1 MLGISFR
8 RTSERDWHE
17 RLSSANSISLMRE
30 DLYNTTLPSDGR
42 AVASVQS
49 AWRTGLSDALE
60 WSPARGLLKQER
72 HCRRVPLRLIAAS
85 SSLRSS
91 VCPFGGAMKQKMVTV
106 LVVLIAQA
114 LVFQSAQA
122 YPDRPIKLVVPS
134 PAGGPPDQIARLIS
148 DKMAAALGQPVIVEN
163 RTGGAGG
170 IIGAKSV
177 ATAEPD
183 GYTLFMGSTSSV
195 LIAPLIYKNA
205 GYTAAT
211 FAPVARVAETTEM
224 LALHPSVPAN
234 TVSELVALAK
244 SRPGALSYGSAG
256 VGTLP
261 HLEGEFLKTAAQI
274 EMVHVPYRG
283 GGQALTGLLG
293 GEVQLLFSTLVQI
306 LPQVRDGRLKGLAV
320 TSETRS
326 PLAPDLPTM
335 VESGF
340 DQFITTSVNVIV
352 APPRTPL

>member
-1 MLGISFR
+1 
-8 RTSERDWHE
+8 
-17 RLSSANSISLMRE
+17 
-30 DLYNTTLPSDGR
+30 
-42 AVASVQS
+42 
-49 AWRTGLSDALE
+49 
-60 WSPARGLLKQER
+60 
-72 HCRRVPLRLIAAS
+72 
-85 SSLRSS
+85 
-91 VCPFGGAMKQKMVTV
+91 MKQRMVTV
-106 LVVLIAQA
+106 LIAFVAHLLI
-114 LVFQSAQA
+114 FQSAQA

-134 PAGGPPDQIARLIS
+134 PAGGPPDQIARLLS

-177 ATAEPD
+177 ITAEPD
-183 GYTLFMGSTSSV
+183 GHTLFMGSTSSV

-211 FAPVARVAETTEM
+211 FAPVARVAESTEM

-234 TVSELVALAK
+234 SVAELVSLAK

-293 GEVQLLFSTLVQI
+293 GEIKVLFSTLVQI
-306 LPQVRDGRLKGLAV
+306 LPHVRDGRLKGLAV
-320 TSETRS
+320 TGETRS
-326 PLAPDLPTM
+326 RLAPELPTM

-340 DQFITTSVNVIV
+340 DQFITTSVNLIV
-352 APPRTPL
+352 APPGTPIAIRRQINEAAAAALASPEVQQAFARLGAEARTASPEDVASYLAEAQQRWSRLIEAARISID

>member
-1 MLGISFR
+1 MQQK
-8 RTSERDWHE
+8 
-17 RLSSANSISLMRE
+17 
-30 DLYNTTLPSDGR
+30 TL
-42 AVASVQS
+42 A
-49 AWRTGLSDALE
+49 
-60 WSPARGLLKQER
+60 
-72 HCRRVPLRLIAAS
+72 
-85 SSLRSS
+85 
-91 VCPFGGAMKQKMVTV
+91 V
-106 LVVLIAQA
+106 LVALISP
-114 LVFQSAQA
+114 LFVFQSAQA

-177 ATAEPD
+177 ASAEPD

-195 LIAPLIYKNA
+195 LIAPLIYRNA

-234 TVSELVALAK
+234 SVSELVSLAK
-244 SRPGALSYGSAG
+244 SRPDALSYGSAG

-283 GGQALTGLLG
+283 GGHALTGLLG
-293 GEVQLLFSTLVQI
+293 GQVQVLFSTLVQI
-306 LPQVRDGRLKGLAV
+306 LPQVREGRVKGLAV
-320 TSETRS
+320 TSERRS

-352 APPRTPL
+352 APPGTPLTIRRQINQATAAALASSEVQQAFATLGAEARGASPEEVASYLAEAQQRWSRLIERARISID

>member
-1 MLGISFR
+1 MNQKTITAL
-8 RTSERDWHE
+8 
-17 RLSSANSISLMRE
+17 LAVVAN
-30 DLYNTTLPSDGR
+30 
-42 AVASVQS
+42 
-49 AWRTGLSDALE
+49 
-60 WSPARGLLKQER
+60 LL
-72 HCRRVPLRLIAAS
+72 
-85 SSLRSS
+85 
-91 VCPFGGAMKQKMVTV
+91 V
-106 LVVLIAQA
+106 L
-114 LVFQSAQA
+114 QSAQA
-122 YPDRPIKLVVPS
+122 FPDRPIKLVVPS
-134 PAGGPPDQIARLIS
+134 PAGGPPDQIARLLS
-148 DKMAAALGQPVIVEN
+148 DKMAAVLGQPVIVEN

-211 FAPVARVAETTEM
+211 FAPVARVAETPEM

-234 TVSELVALAK
+234 TVSELVRLVK

-274 EMVHVPYRG
+274 EMLHIPYRG

-293 GEVQLLFSTLVQI
+293 GEIQVLFSTLVQI
-306 LPQVRDGRLKGLAV
+306 LPHVRDGRLKGLAV

-326 PLAPDLPTM
+326 PLAPDVPTM

-340 DQFITTSVNVIV
+340 DQLITTSVNVIV
-352 APPRTPL
+352 APPGTPLAIRRQINQAAAAALASTEVQKAFATLGAEARPASPEEVASYLADAQQRWSRLIATARISID

>member
-1 MLGISFR
+1 
-8 RTSERDWHE
+8 
-17 RLSSANSISLMRE
+17 
-30 DLYNTTLPSDGR
+30 
-42 AVASVQS
+42 
-49 AWRTGLSDALE
+49 
-60 WSPARGLLKQER
+60 
-72 HCRRVPLRLIAAS
+72 
-85 SSLRSS
+85 
-91 VCPFGGAMKQKMVTV
+91 
-106 LVVLIAQA
+106 
-114 LVFQSAQA
+114 
-122 YPDRPIKLVVPS
+122 
-134 PAGGPPDQIARLIS
+134 
-148 DKMAAALGQPVIVEN
+148 MAAALGQPVIVEN

-177 ATAEPD
+177 AMAEPD

-195 LIAPLIYKNA
+195 LIAPLIYRNA

-234 TVSELVALAK
+234 SVSELVTLAK

-261 HLEGEFLKTAAQI
+261 HLEGEFLKTAANI

-293 GEVQLLFSTLVQI
+293 GEVQVLFSTLVQI
-306 LPQVRDGRLKGLAV
+306 LPQVRDGRVKGLAV
-320 TSETRS
+320 TSERRS

-352 APPRTPL
+352 APPGTSLTIRRQINQAAAAALASTEVQQAFATLGAEARPASPEEVASYLAEAQQRWSRLIERARISID

>member
-1 MLGISFR
+1 
-8 RTSERDWHE
+8 
-17 RLSSANSISLMRE
+17 MR
-30 DLYNTTLPSDGR
+30 
-42 AVASVQS
+42 Q
-49 AWRTGLSDALE
+49 
-60 WSPARGLLKQER
+60 Q
-72 HCRRVPLRLIAAS
+72 AA
-85 SSLRSS
+85 
-91 VCPFGGAMKQKMVTV
+91 
-106 LVVLIAQA
+106 VVLLGLVACIPAFQKAQA
-114 LVFQSAQA
+114 F
-122 YPDRPIKLVVPS
+122 PDRPIKLVVPS
-134 PAGGPPDQIARLIS
+134 PAGGPPDQIARLLS
-148 DKMAAALGQPVIVEN
+148 DKMGAALGQPVIVEN

-170 IIGAKSV
+170 IIGARSV

-195 LIAPLIYKNA
+195 LIAPLLYKNA

-211 FAPVARVAETTEM
+211 FAPVARVAESTEM

-234 TVSELVALAK
+234 SVAELISLAK

-261 HLEGEFLKTAAQI
+261 HLEGEFLKTAAHI

-306 LPQVRDGRLKGLAV
+306 LPFVREGRLKGLAV
-320 TSETRS
+320 TGEARS
-326 PLAPDLPTM
+326 RLAPNVPTM

-340 DQFITTSVNVIV
+340 GQFVTTSVNVIV
-352 APPRTPL
+352 APQGTPLAIRRQVNEAAAAALVSPEVEQAFARLGAEARPATPEQVASYLAEAQQRWKGLIEASRISID

>member
-1 MLGISFR
+1 MQR
-8 RTSERDWHE
+8 
-17 RLSSANSISLMRE
+17 
-30 DLYNTTLPSDGR
+30 P
-42 AVASVQS
+42 
-49 AWRTGLSDALE
+49 
-60 WSPARGLLKQER
+60 
-72 HCRRVPLRLIAAS
+72 
-85 SSLRSS
+85 
-91 VCPFGGAMKQKMVTV
+91 VTV
-106 LVVLIAQA
+106 LIAFVAHLLVL
-114 LVFQSAQA
+114 QSAQA

-134 PAGGPPDQIARLIS
+134 PAGGPPDQIARLLS

-183 GYTLFMGSTSSV
+183 GYTLFMGSTSSL

-205 GYTAAT
+205 GYTATT
-211 FAPVARVAETTEM
+211 FAPIARVAESTEM

-234 TVSELVALAK
+234 TLAELVSLAK
-244 SRPGALSYGSAG
+244 SRPGALSYASAG

-293 GEVQLLFSTLVQI
+293 GETQLFFSTLVQI
-306 LPQVRDGRLKGLAV
+306 LPHVRDGRLKGLAV

-326 PLAPDLPTM
+326 PLAPELPTM

-340 DQFITTSVNVIV
+340 DQFVTTSVNLIV
-352 APPRTPL
+352 APPGTPIAIRRQVNQAATAALTSPEVQQAFAKLGAESRLGTPEDVAAYLIDAQRRWGRLIETARISID

>member
-1 MLGISFR
+1 MKRKILAVLLAFI
-8 RTSERDWHE
+8 
-17 RLSSANSISLMRE
+17 ASL
-30 DLYNTTLPSDGR
+30 
-42 AVASVQS
+42 V
-49 AWRTGLSDALE
+49 
-60 WSPARGLLKQER
+60 
-72 HCRRVPLRLIAAS
+72 I
-85 SSLRSS
+85 
-91 VCPFGGAMKQKMVTV
+91 
-106 LVVLIAQA
+106 
-114 LVFQSAQA
+114 FQSVQA
-122 YPDRPIKLVVPS
+122 YPDRPIKLIVPS
-134 PAGGPPDQIARLIS
+134 PAGGPPDQIARLLS

-177 ATAEPD
+177 AMAEPD

-195 LIAPLIYKNA
+195 LIAPLIYRNA

-211 FAPVARVAETTEM
+211 FAPIARVAETTEM

-234 TVSELVALAK
+234 SISELVTLAK

-261 HLEGEFLKTAAQI
+261 HLEGEFLKTAANI

-283 GGQALTGLLG
+283 GGQALTGLLA
-293 GEVQLLFSTLVQI
+293 GEVQVLFSTLVQI
-306 LPQVRDGRLKGLAV
+306 LPQVREGRVRGLAV
-320 TSETRS
+320 TSERRS

-352 APPRTPL
+352 APPWTPLTIRRQINQAAAAALASTEVQQAFATLGAEARPASPEEVASYLAEAQQRWSRLIERARISID

>member
-1 MLGISFR
+1 
-8 RTSERDWHE
+8 
-17 RLSSANSISLMRE
+17 MRQKTVAA
-30 DLYNTTLPSDGR
+30 LL
-42 AVASVQS
+42 AVVAH
-49 AWRTGLSDALE
+49 L
-60 WSPARGLLKQER
+60 
-72 HCRRVPLRLIAAS
+72 
-85 SSLRSS
+85 
-91 VCPFGGAMKQKMVTV
+91 
-106 LVVLIAQA
+106 

-122 YPDRPIKLVVPS
+122 FPDRPIKLVVPS
-134 PAGGPPDQIARLIS
+134 PAGGPPDQIARLLS
-148 DKMAAALGQPVIVEN
+148 DKMAAVLGQPVIVEN

-205 GYTAAT
+205 GYAAAT
-211 FAPVARVAETTEM
+211 FAPVARVAETPEM

-234 TVSELVALAK
+234 TVSELVRLAK
-244 SRPGALSYGSAG
+244 SQPGALSYGSAG

-274 EMVHVPYRG
+274 EMVHIPYRG

-293 GEVQLLFSTLVQI
+293 GEIQVLFSTLVQI
-306 LPQVRDGRLKGLAV
+306 LPHVRDGRLKGLAV

-340 DQFITTSVNVIV
+340 DQLITTSVNVIV
-352 APPRTPL
+352 APPGTPLAIRQQINQAAAAALASTEVQKAFATLGAEARPASPEEVASYLAEAQQRWSRLIATARISID

>member
-1 MLGISFR
+1 
-8 RTSERDWHE
+8 
-17 RLSSANSISLMRE
+17 
-30 DLYNTTLPSDGR
+30 
-42 AVASVQS
+42 
-49 AWRTGLSDALE
+49 
-60 WSPARGLLKQER
+60 
-72 HCRRVPLRLIAAS
+72 
-85 SSLRSS
+85 
-91 VCPFGGAMKQKMVTV
+91 MKQKMLTV
-106 LVVLIAQA
+106 LLA
-114 LVFQSAQA
+114 LVAPLLVLHSAQA

-183 GYTLFMGSTSSV
+183 GHTLFMGSTSSV

-211 FAPVARVAETTEM
+211 FAPIALVAESSEM

-234 TVSELVALAK
+234 TVSELVSVAK
-244 SRPGALSYGSAG
+244 ARPGALSYGSAG

-293 GEVQLLFSTLVQI
+293 GEVQVLFSTLVQI
-306 LPQVRDGRLKGLAV
+306 LPHVRDGALKALAV
-320 TSETRS
+320 TGATRS
-326 PLAPDLPTM
+326 PLAPDVPTM
-335 VESGF
+335 VEGGF
-340 DQFITTSVNVIV
+340 DQLITSSVNVIV
-352 APPRTPL
+352 APPGTPLAIRRQINQAVAAALASTDVRQAFATLGYQSRTASPEDVASYLAEAQQRWSRLIATARISID

>member
-1 MLGISFR
+1 MNQKTITAL
-8 RTSERDWHE
+8 
-17 RLSSANSISLMRE
+17 LAVVAN
-30 DLYNTTLPSDGR
+30 
-42 AVASVQS
+42 
-49 AWRTGLSDALE
+49 
-60 WSPARGLLKQER
+60 LL
-72 HCRRVPLRLIAAS
+72 
-85 SSLRSS
+85 
-91 VCPFGGAMKQKMVTV
+91 V
-106 LVVLIAQA
+106 L
-114 LVFQSAQA
+114 QSAQA
-122 YPDRPIKLVVPS
+122 FPDRPIKLVVPS
-134 PAGGPPDQIARLIS
+134 PAGGPPDQIARLLS
-148 DKMAAALGQPVIVEN
+148 DKMAAVLGQPVIVEN

-211 FAPVARVAETTEM
+211 FAPVARVAETPEM

-234 TVSELVALAK
+234 TVSELVRLVK

-274 EMVHVPYRG
+274 EMLHIPYRG

-293 GEVQLLFSTLVQI
+293 GEIQVLFSTLVQI
-306 LPQVRDGRLKGLAV
+306 LPHVRGGRLKGLAV

-326 PLAPDLPTM
+326 PLAPDVPTM

-340 DQFITTSVNVIV
+340 DQLITTSVNVIV
-352 APPRTPL
+352 APPGTPLAIRRQINQAAAAALASTEVQKAFATLGAEARPASPEEVASYLADAQQRWSRLIATARISID

>member
-1 MLGISFR
+1 
-8 RTSERDWHE
+8 
-17 RLSSANSISLMRE
+17 
-30 DLYNTTLPSDGR
+30 
-42 AVASVQS
+42 
-49 AWRTGLSDALE
+49 
-60 WSPARGLLKQER
+60 
-72 HCRRVPLRLIAAS
+72 
-85 SSLRSS
+85 
-91 VCPFGGAMKQKMVTV
+91 
-106 LVVLIAQA
+106 
-114 LVFQSAQA
+114 
-122 YPDRPIKLVVPS
+122 
-134 PAGGPPDQIARLIS
+134 
-148 DKMAAALGQPVIVEN
+148 MAAALGQPVIVEN

-195 LIAPLIYKNA
+195 LIAPLIYRNA
-205 GYTAAT
+205 GYTAAM

-234 TVSELVALAK
+234 SVSELVSLAK
-244 SRPGALSYGSAG
+244 SQPGTLSYGSAG

-261 HLEGEFLKTAAQI
+261 HLEGEFLKSAAQI

-283 GGQALTGLLG
+283 GAHALTGLLG
-293 GEVQLLFSTLVQI
+293 GEVQVLFSTLVQI
-306 LPQVRDGRLKGLAV
+306 LPQVREGRVKGLAV
-320 TSETRS
+320 TSERRS

-352 APPRTPL
+352 APPGTPLTIRRQINQAAAAALASSEVQQAFATLGAEARGASPEEVASYLAEAQQRWSRLIERARISID

>member
-1 MLGISFR
+1 MQQK
-8 RTSERDWHE
+8 
-17 RLSSANSISLMRE
+17 
-30 DLYNTTLPSDGR
+30 TL
-42 AVASVQS
+42 A
-49 AWRTGLSDALE
+49 
-60 WSPARGLLKQER
+60 
-72 HCRRVPLRLIAAS
+72 
-85 SSLRSS
+85 
-91 VCPFGGAMKQKMVTV
+91 V
-106 LVVLIAQA
+106 LVALISP
-114 LVFQSAQA
+114 LFVFQSAQA

-177 ATAEPD
+177 ASAEPD
-183 GYTLFMGSTSSV
+183 GYTLFMGSTCSV
-195 LIAPLIYKNA
+195 LIAPLIYRNA

-234 TVSELVALAK
+234 SVSELVSLAK
-244 SRPGALSYGSAG
+244 SRPDALSYGSAG

-283 GGQALTGLLG
+283 GGHALTGLLG
-293 GEVQLLFSTLVQI
+293 GEVQVLFSTLVQT
-306 LPQVRDGRLKGLAV
+306 LPQVREGRVKGLAV
-320 TSETRS
+320 TSERRS

-352 APPRTPL
+352 APPGTPLTIRRQINQAAAAALASSEGPTCGSSLRATKSNGARPRGGRPRGRSACSATRA

>member
-1 MLGISFR
+1 MKRKILAVLLAFI
-8 RTSERDWHE
+8 
-17 RLSSANSISLMRE
+17 ASL
-30 DLYNTTLPSDGR
+30 
-42 AVASVQS
+42 V
-49 AWRTGLSDALE
+49 
-60 WSPARGLLKQER
+60 
-72 HCRRVPLRLIAAS
+72 I
-85 SSLRSS
+85 
-91 VCPFGGAMKQKMVTV
+91 
-106 LVVLIAQA
+106 
-114 LVFQSAQA
+114 FQSVQA

-134 PAGGPPDQIARLIS
+134 PAGGPPDQIARLLS

-177 ATAEPD
+177 AMAEPD

-195 LIAPLIYKNA
+195 LIAPLIYRNA

-211 FAPVARVAETTEM
+211 FAPIARVAETTEM

-234 TVSELVALAK
+234 SILGFVTLAK

-261 HLEGEFLKTAAQI
+261 HLEGEFLKTAANI

-293 GEVQLLFSTLVQI
+293 GEVQVLFSTLVQI
-306 LPQVRDGRLKGLAV
+306 LPQVRDGRVKGLAV
-320 TSETRS
+320 TSERRS

-352 APPRTPL
+352 APPWTPLTIRRQINQAAAAALASTEVQQAFATLGAEGRPASPEEVASYLAEAQQRWSRLIERARISID